1 MNEECDS
8 YLFLGLY
15 LHWTIICNYSL
26 LRQNVLLDFQRF
38 EKLNPHHFT
47 STQVFRRRPQWN
59 MWVRA
64 LYLQISFEIETA
76 WQRCKY
82 LGVGLNMGY
91 HGLPI
96 ICSVIFLFMTRK
108 WNIHQLWFSNWTSV
122 YNGSPIA
129 VFDYQRVTIVA
140 IATLIWFLWR
150 MFAHSIS

>member
-15 LHWTIICNYSL
+15 LHRTIICNYSL

-47 STQVFRRRPQWN
+47 STQVFRHRPQWN

-91 HGLPI
+91 HGTTGYRLYVVSSSYSLHGNGTFTSYGFPI
-96 ICSVIFLFMTRK
+96 EPLFTTDFPLQCLITR
-108 WNIHQLWFSNWTSV
+108 
-122 YNGSPIA
+122 
-129 VFDYQRVTIVA
+129 R
-140 IATLIWFLWR
+140 
-150 MFAHSIS
+150 